1 MKYGCNYHKYKIMKG
16 GIKMKRFLS
25 LAMGVVLSA
34 AMLLG
39 SSDYAFAAEN
49 DPEMAVNASDL
60 SEGELKTIIVDM
72 EDVLSGDAVT
82 LATSPQA
89 TKTLSKDY
97 ATSSGQT
104 GVITSIGQIV
114 DFSSVIPEGA
124 TIQSITIYCPTGTKV
139 TQSKYTSIN
148 NYLVTD
154 LDTGDTTTITFQTT
168 NNPSSKSTST
178 ALAGKPANVRFLVQ
192 IQGKIL
198 QQYTGM
204 DGFTVFGGKMIVTYR
219 E

>member
-1 MKYGCNYHKYKIMKG
+1 
-16 GIKMKRFLS
+16 MKRFLS
-25 LAMGVVLSA
+25 LAMGMVLSV
-34 AMLLG
+34 AMILG

-49 DPEMAVNASDL
+49 SPEMEAKASDL
-60 SEGELKTIIVDM
+60 SEGELKTVIVNM

-82 LATSPQA
+82 LATSPSK
-89 TKTLSKDY
+89 TKILSKDY

-139 TQSKYTSIN
+139 TQSKYTAIN

-154 LDTGDTTTITFQTT
+154 LVTRDTITIPFQKT

-204 DGFTVFGGKMIVTYR
+204 DGFTVFSGQMIVAYR

>member
-1 MKYGCNYHKYKIMKG
+1 M
-16 GIKMKRFLS
+16 
-25 LAMGVVLSA
+25 
-34 AMLLG
+34 
-39 SSDYAFAAEN
+39 E
-49 DPEMAVNASDL
+49 VNGPDL

-114 DFSSVIPEGA
+114 DFRSVIPEGA
-124 TIQSITIYCPTGTKV
+124 TIQNITLYCPTGTRV
-139 TQSKYTSIN
+139 TQSRYTAIN

-154 LDTGDTTTITFQTT
+154 LDTGDTTTIPFQVTS
-168 NNPSSKSTST
+168 NPSSKNTST

-192 IQGKIL
+192 IQGRIL
-198 QQYTGM
+198 QQYT
-204 DGFTVFGGKMIVTYR
+204 GFTVFGGKMIVAYR

>member
-1 MKYGCNYHKYKIMKG
+1 MKG

-49 DPEMAVNASDL
+49 STEMEANAFDV
-60 SEGELKTIIVDM
+60 SEGELKTVVINM
-72 EDVLSGDAVT
+72 EDVLSGEASVF
-82 LATSPQA
+82 AASQSKE
-89 TKTLSKDY
+89 KTLPKDY

-114 DFSSVIPEGA
+114 DFRSVIPEGA
-124 TIQSITIYCPTGTKV
+124 TIQSITLYCPTGTRV
-139 TQSKYTSIN
+139 TQSKYTAIN
-148 NYLVTD
+148 NYLVMD
-154 LDTGDTTTITFQTT
+154 LDTGDTTTIPFQVTS
-168 NNPSSKSTST
+168 NPSSKNTST

-192 IQGKIL
+192 IQGRIL

>member
-1 MKYGCNYHKYKIMKG
+1 
-16 GIKMKRFLS
+16 MKRFLS

-72 EDVLSGDAVT
+72 EDVLSGDVVT

-114 DFSSVIPEGA
+114 DFSSDIPEGA

-154 LDTGDTTTITFQTT
+154 LDTADTITIPFQTT
-168 NNPSSKSTST
+168 SNPSSKSTST
-178 ALAGKPANVRFLVQ
+178 ALAGKPANVRF
-192 IQGKIL
+192 
-198 QQYTGM
+198 
-204 DGFTVFGGKMIVTYR
+204 
-219 E
+219 

>member
-1 MKYGCNYHKYKIMKG
+1 
-16 GIKMKRFLS
+16 MKRFLS
-25 LAMGVVLSA
+25 LAIGVVLSA

-49 DPEMAVNASDL
+49 STEMEANAFDV
-60 SEGELKTIIVDM
+60 SEGELKTVVINM
-72 EDVLSGDAVT
+72 EDVLSGEASVF
-82 LATSPQA
+82 AASQSKE
-89 TKTLSKDY
+89 KTLSKDY

-114 DFSSVIPEGA
+114 DFRSVIPEGA
-124 TIQSITIYCPTGTKV
+124 TIQSITLYCPTGTRV
-139 TQSKYTSIN
+139 TQSKYTAIN
-148 NYLVTD
+148 NYLVMD
-154 LDTGDTTTITFQTT
+154 LDTGDTTTIPFQVTS
-168 NNPSSKSTST
+168 NPSSKNTST

-192 IQGKIL
+192 IQGRIL

-204 DGFTVFGGKMIVTYR
+204 DGFTVFGGKMLVTYR

>member
-1 MKYGCNYHKYKIMKG
+1 
-16 GIKMKRFLS
+16 MKRFLS

-49 DPEMAVNASDL
+49 SPEMEANAFDL
-60 SEGELKTIIVDM
+60 SEGELKTVVIDM
-72 EDVLSGDAVT
+72 EDVLSGDTSV
-82 LATSPQA
+82 LATSPSK

-114 DFSSVIPEGA
+114 DFRSLIPEGA
-124 TIQSITIYCPTGTKV
+124 TIQSITLYCPTGTRV
-139 TQSKYTSIN
+139 TQSKYTAIN

-154 LDTGDTTTITFQTT
+154 LDTGDTTTIPFQVTS
-168 NNPSSKSTST
+168 NPSSKNTST

-192 IQGKIL
+192 IQGRIL

>member
-1 MKYGCNYHKYKIMKG
+1 MKG

-49 DPEMAVNASDL
+49 SPEMEANASDL
-60 SEGELKTIIVDM
+60 SEGELKTVVIDM

-82 LATSPQA
+82 LATSSSV

-114 DFSSVIPEGA
+114 DFRSLIPEGA
-124 TIQSITIYCPTGTKV
+124 TIQSITLYCPTGTRV
-139 TQSKYTSIN
+139 TQSKYTTIN

-154 LDTGDTTTITFQTT
+154 LDTGDTTTIPFQITSS
-168 NNPSSKSTST
+168 PSSKNTST
-178 ALAGKPANVRFLVQ
+178 ELAGKPANVRFLVQ
-192 IQGKIL
+192 IQGRIL

>member
-1 MKYGCNYHKYKIMKG
+1 MKG

-49 DPEMAVNASDL
+49 STEMEANAFDV
-60 SEGELKTIIVDM
+60 SEGELKTVVINM
-72 EDVLSGDAVT
+72 EDVLSGEASVF
-82 LATSPQA
+82 AASQSKE
-89 TKTLSKDY
+89 KTLSKDY

-114 DFSSVIPEGA
+114 DFRSVIPEGA
-124 TIQSITIYCPTGTKV
+124 TIQSITLYCPTGTRV
-139 TQSKYTSIN
+139 TQSKYTAIN

-154 LDTGDTTTITFQTT
+154 LDTEDTTTIPFQVTS
-168 NNPSSKSTST
+168 NPSSKNTST
-178 ALAGKPANVRFLVQ
+178 VLAGKPANVRFLVQ
-192 IQGKIL
+192 IQGRIL

>member
-1 MKYGCNYHKYKIMKG
+1 
-16 GIKMKRFLS
+16 MKRFLS
-25 LAMGVVLSA
+25 LAMAVVISA

-49 DPEMAVNASDL
+49 SPEMEVNASDV
-60 SEGELKTIIVDM
+60 SKGELKTVVIDM
-72 EDVLSGDAVT
+72 EDVLSGDAAT
-82 LATSPQA
+82 LATSSSV
-89 TKTLSKDY
+89 TKILSKDY

-114 DFSSVIPEGA
+114 DFRSLIPEGA
-124 TIQSITIYCPTGTKV
+124 TIQSITLYCPTGTRV
-139 TQSKYTSIN
+139 TQSKYTTIN

-154 LDTGDTTTITFQTT
+154 LDTGDTTTIPFQITSS
-168 NNPSSKSTST
+168 PSSKNIST

-192 IQGKIL
+192 IQGRIL

-204 DGFTVFGGKMIVTYR
+204 DGFTVFGGKMIVAYR

>member
-1 MKYGCNYHKYKIMKG
+1 
-16 GIKMKRFLS
+16 MKRFLS

-49 DPEMAVNASDL
+49 SPEMEANASDL
-60 SEGELKTIIVDM
+60 SQGELKTVVIDM
-72 EDVLSGDAVT
+72 EDVLPGDAVT
-82 LATSPQA
+82 LATSSPV

-114 DFSSVIPEGA
+114 DFRSVIPEGA
-124 TIQSITIYCPTGTKV
+124 TIQSITLYCPTGTRV
-139 TQSKYTSIN
+139 TQSKYTAIN

-154 LDTGDTTTITFQTT
+154 
-168 NNPSSKSTST
+168 
-178 ALAGKPANVRFLVQ
+178 
-192 IQGKIL
+192 
-198 QQYTGM
+198 
-204 DGFTVFGGKMIVTYR
+204 
-219 E
+219 

>member
-1 MKYGCNYHKYKIMKG
+1 
-16 GIKMKRFLS
+16 MKRLLS

-39 SSDYAFAAEN
+39 SSDYVFAAEN
-49 DPEMAVNASDL
+49 SPEMKAHASDL
-60 SEGELKTIIVDM
+60 SEGELKTVVIDM
-72 EDVLSGDAVT
+72 EDVLSGDATV
-82 LATSPQA
+82 LATSPSK

-114 DFSSVIPEGA
+114 DFRSVIPEGA
-124 TIQSITIYCPTGTKV
+124 TIQSITLYCPTGTRV
-139 TQSKYTSIN
+139 TQSKYTAIN

-154 LDTGDTTTITFQTT
+154 LDTGDTTTIPFQVTS
-168 NNPSSKSTST
+168 NPTSKNTST

-192 IQGKIL
+192 IQGRIL

>member
-1 MKYGCNYHKYKIMKG
+1 
-16 GIKMKRFLS
+16 MKRFLS

-49 DPEMAVNASDL
+49 SPEMETNASDV
-60 SEGELKTIIVDM
+60 SEGELKTVIIDM
-72 EDVLSGDAVT
+72 EDVLSGDATV
-82 LATSPQA
+82 LATSLSK

-114 DFSSVIPEGA
+114 DFRSAIPEGA
-124 TIQSITIYCPTGTKV
+124 TIQSITLYCPTGTRV
-139 TQSKYTSIN
+139 TQSKYTAIN

-154 LDTGDTTTITFQTT
+154 LDTGDTTTITFQVTS
-168 NNPSSKSTST
+168 NPSSKNTST
-178 ALAGKPANVRFLVQ
+178 VLAGKPANVRFLVQ
-192 IQGKIL
+192 IQGRIL

>member
-1 MKYGCNYHKYKIMKG
+1 MKG

-25 LAMGVVLSA
+25 LAIGVVLSA

-39 SSDYAFAAEN
+39 SSDYVFAAEN

-72 EDVLSGDAVT
+72 EDVLSEDVVT
-82 LATSPQA
+82 LAISPQA

-97 ATSSGQT
+97 AISSGQT
-104 GVITSIGQIV
+104 GVITSIRQIV
-114 DFSSVIPEGA
+114 DFRSVIPEGA
-124 TIQSITIYCPTGTKV
+124 TIQSITLYCPTGTRV
-139 TQSKYTSIN
+139 TQSKYTAIN

-154 LDTGDTTTITFQTT
+154 LDTEDTTTIPFQVTS
-168 NNPSSKSTST
+168 NPSSKNTST
-178 ALAGKPANVRFLVQ
+178 VLAGKPANVRFLVQ
-192 IQGKIL
+192 IQGRIL

-204 DGFTVFGGKMIVTYR
+204 DGFTVFGGKMLVTYR

>member
-1 MKYGCNYHKYKIMKG
+1 MKG

-49 DPEMAVNASDL
+49 SPEMETNASDV
-60 SEGELKTIIVDM
+60 SEGELKTVIIDM
-72 EDVLSGDAVT
+72 EDVLSGDATV
-82 LATSPQA
+82 LATSLSK

-114 DFSSVIPEGA
+114 DFRSAIPEGA
-124 TIQSITIYCPTGTKV
+124 TIQSITLYCPTGTRV
-139 TQSKYTSIN
+139 TQSKYTAIN

-154 LDTGDTTTITFQTT
+154 LDTGDTTTITFQVTS
-168 NNPSSKSTST
+168 NPSSKNTST
-178 ALAGKPANVRFLVQ
+178 VLAGKPANVRFLVQ
-192 IQGKIL
+192 IQGRIL

>member
-1 MKYGCNYHKYKIMKG
+1 
-16 GIKMKRFLS
+16 MKRFLS

-49 DPEMAVNASDL
+49 STEMEANAFDV
-60 SEGELKTIIVDM
+60 SEGELKTVVINM
-72 EDVLSGDAVT
+72 EDVLSGEASVF
-82 LATSPQA
+82 AASQSKE
-89 TKTLSKDY
+89 KTLSKDY

-114 DFSSVIPEGA
+114 DFRSVIPEGA
-124 TIQSITIYCPTGTKV
+124 TIQSITLYCPTGTRV
-139 TQSKYTSIN
+139 TQSKYTAIN
-148 NYLVTD
+148 NYLVMD
-154 LDTGDTTTITFQTT
+154 LDTGDTTTIPFQVTS
-168 NNPSSKSTST
+168 NPSSKNTST

-192 IQGKIL
+192 IQGRIL

>member
-1 MKYGCNYHKYKIMKG
+1 
-16 GIKMKRFLS
+16 MKRFLS

-49 DPEMAVNASDL
+49 SPKMEANASDL
-60 SEGELKTIIVDM
+60 SEGELKTVVIDM

-82 LATSPQA
+82 LATSSSV

-114 DFSSVIPEGA
+114 DFRSLIPEGA
-124 TIQSITIYCPTGTKV
+124 TIQSITLYCPTGTRV
-139 TQSKYTSIN
+139 TQSKYTTIN

-154 LDTGDTTTITFQTT
+154 LDTGDTTTIPFQITSS
-168 NNPSSKSTST
+168 PSSKNTST
-178 ALAGKPANVRFLVQ
+178 ELAGKPANVRFLVQ
-192 IQGKIL
+192 IQGRIL

>member
-1 MKYGCNYHKYKIMKG
+1 
-16 GIKMKRFLS
+16 MKRFLS

-49 DPEMAVNASDL
+49 SPEMEVNASDV
-60 SEGELKTIIVDM
+60 SKGELKTVVIDT
-72 EDVLSGDAVT
+72 EDVLSGDATV
-82 LATSPQA
+82 LAASPSS

-114 DFSSVIPEGA
+114 DFRSVIPEGA
-124 TIQSITIYCPTGTKV
+124 TIQSITLYCPTGTRV
-139 TQSKYTSIN
+139 TQSKYTAIN

-154 LDTGDTTTITFQTT
+154 LDTGDATTIPFQVTSS
-168 NNPSSKSTST
+168 PSSKDTST
-178 ALAGKPANVRFLVQ
+178 VLAGKPANVRFLVQ
-192 IQGKIL
+192 IQGRIL

>member
-1 MKYGCNYHKYKIMKG
+1 MKG

-25 LAMGVVLSA
+25 LAMGMVLSV
-34 AMLLG
+34 AMILG

-49 DPEMAVNASDL
+49 SPEMEAKASDL
-60 SEGELKTIIVDM
+60 SEGELKTVIVNM

-82 LATSPQA
+82 LATSPSK
-89 TKTLSKDY
+89 TKILSKDY

-139 TQSKYTSIN
+139 TQSKYTAIN

-154 LDTGDTTTITFQTT
+154 LVTRDTITIPFQKT

-204 DGFTVFGGKMIVTYR
+204 DGFTVFSGQMIVAYR

>member
-1 MKYGCNYHKYKIMKG
+1 MKG

-34 AMLLG
+34 AMFLG

-49 DPEMAVNASDL
+49 SPEMEAYVSDL
-60 SEGELKTIIVDM
+60 SEEELKTVVVDM
-72 EDVLSGDAVT
+72 EDVLSEDATVLVT
-82 LATSPQA
+82 APSK
-89 TKTLSKDY
+89 TKILSKDY
-97 ATSSGQT
+97 ASSSGQT

-114 DFSSVIPEGA
+114 DFTSVIPEGA
-124 TIQSITIYCPTGTKV
+124 TIQSITVYCPTGTRV
-139 TQSKYTSIN
+139 TQSKYTAIN

-154 LDTGDTTTITFQTT
+154 LDTRDTTTIPFQITS
-168 NNPSSKSTST
+168 NPSSKNAST

-192 IQGKIL
+192 IQGRIL

-204 DGFTVFGGKMIVTYR
+204 DGFTVFGGKMLVTYR

>member
-1 MKYGCNYHKYKIMKG
+1 MKG

-25 LAMGVVLSA
+25 LVMGVVLSA

-39 SSDYAFAAEN
+39 SSDYVFAAEN
-49 DPEMAVNASDL
+49 SPEMEANVSDL
-60 SEGELKTIIVDM
+60 SDGGLKTVVVDM
-72 EDVLSGDAVT
+72 EEVLSEDATV
-82 LATSPQA
+82 LATSTSK
-89 TKTLSKDY
+89 TKILSKDY
-97 ATSSGQT
+97 ASSSGQT
-104 GVITSIGQIV
+104 GTITSIGQIV
-114 DFSSVIPEGA
+114 DFTSVIPEGA

-139 TQSKYTSIN
+139 TQSKYTAIN

-154 LDTGDTTTITFQTT
+154 LDTRDTTTIPFQVTS
-168 NNPSSKSTST
+168 NPSSKNTST
-178 ALAGKPANVRFLVQ
+178 VLAGKPANVRFLVQ
-192 IQGKIL
+192 IQGRIL

>member
-1 MKYGCNYHKYKIMKG
+1 MKG

-34 AMLLG
+34 AMFLG

-49 DPEMAVNASDL
+49 SPEMEANASYL
-60 SEGELKTIIVDM
+60 SEGELKTVVIDI

-82 LATSPQA
+82 LATSSPV

-114 DFSSVIPEGA
+114 DFRNLIPEGA
-124 TIQSITIYCPTGTKV
+124 TIQSITLYCPTGTRV
-139 TQSKYTSIN
+139 TQSKYTTIN

-154 LDTGDTTTITFQTT
+154 LDTGDTTTIPFQVTS
-168 NNPSSKSTST
+168 NPSSKNTST
-178 ALAGKPANVRFLVQ
+178 VLAGKPANVRFLVQ
-192 IQGKIL
+192 IQGRIL

-204 DGFTVFGGKMIVTYR
+204 DGFTVFSGKMIVAYR

>member
-1 MKYGCNYHKYKIMKG
+1 
-16 GIKMKRFLS
+16 MKRFLS
-25 LAMGVVLSA
+25 LAMRMVLSV
-34 AMLLG
+34 AMILG

-49 DPEMAVNASDL
+49 SPEMEAKASDL
-60 SEGELKTIIVDM
+60 SEGELKTVIVNM

-82 LATSPQA
+82 LATSPSK
-89 TKTLSKDY
+89 TKILSKDY

-139 TQSKYTSIN
+139 TQSKYTAIN

-154 LDTGDTTTITFQTT
+154 LVTRDTITIPFQKT

-204 DGFTVFGGKMIVTYR
+204 DGFTVFSGQMIVAYR

>member
-1 MKYGCNYHKYKIMKG
+1 MKG

-49 DPEMAVNASDL
+49 STEMEANAFDV
-60 SEGELKTIIVDM
+60 SEGELKTVVINM
-72 EDVLSGDAVT
+72 EDVLSGEASVF
-82 LATSPQA
+82 AASQSKE
-89 TKTLSKDY
+89 KTLSKDY

-114 DFSSVIPEGA
+114 DFRSVIPEGA
-124 TIQSITIYCPTGTKV
+124 TIQSITLYCPTGTRV
-139 TQSKYTSIN
+139 TQSKYTAIN
-148 NYLVTD
+148 NYLVMD
-154 LDTGDTTTITFQTT
+154 LDTGDTTTIPFQVTS
-168 NNPSSKSTST
+168 NPSSKNTST

-192 IQGKIL
+192 IQGRIL

>member
-1 MKYGCNYHKYKIMKG
+1 
-16 GIKMKRFLS
+16 MKRFLS
-25 LAMGVVLSA
+25 LTMGVVLSA
-34 AMLLG
+34 VMFLG

-49 DPEMAVNASDL
+49 SPEMAVNVSDL

-72 EDVLSGDAVT
+72 EDVLSGDAAT
-82 LATSPQA
+82 LATSSPA

-97 ATSSGQT
+97 ATSSGQI

-114 DFSSVIPEGA
+114 DFSTVIPEGA

-139 TQSKYTSIN
+139 TQSKYTTIN
-148 NYLVTD
+148 NYLITD
-154 LDTGDTTTITFQTT
+154 LETADTITIPFKRTD
-168 NNPSSKSTST
+168 NPSSTSTST
-178 ALAGKPANVRFLVQ
+178 ALTGKPANVRFLVQ

-204 DGFTVFGGKMIVTYR
+204 DGFTVFGGKMIVAYC

>member
-1 MKYGCNYHKYKIMKG
+1 ME
-16 GIKMKRFLS
+16 IKMKRFLS
-25 LAMGVVLSA
+25 LTMGVVLSA
-34 AMLLG
+34 AIILG

-49 DPEMAVNASDL
+49 SHEMEVNASDL
-60 SEGELKTIIVDM
+60 SEGEMKTIVVDM
-72 EDVLSGDAVT
+72 KDVLSGDVTT
-82 LATSPQA
+82 LATSPSK

-104 GVITSIGQIV
+104 GIITSIGQIV

-139 TQSKYTSIN
+139 TQSKYTTIN
-148 NYLVTD
+148 NYLITD
-154 LDTGDTTTITFQTT
+154 LDTSDSITIPFQTT

-192 IQGKIL
+192 IQGRIL

-204 DGFTVFGGKMIVTYR
+204 DGFTVFGGKMIVTYH

>member
-1 MKYGCNYHKYKIMKG
+1 
-16 GIKMKRFLS
+16 MKRFLS
-25 LAMGVVLSA
+25 LAMGVVLSV
-34 AMLLG
+34 AMILG

-49 DPEMAVNASDL
+49 SPEMEAKASDL
-60 SEGELKTIIVDM
+60 SEGELKTVIVNM

-82 LATSPQA
+82 LATSPSK
-89 TKTLSKDY
+89 TKILSKDY

-139 TQSKYTSIN
+139 TQSKYTAIN

-154 LDTGDTTTITFQTT
+154 LVTRDTITIPFQKT

-204 DGFTVFGGKMIVTYR
+204 DGFTVFSGQMIVAYR

>member
-1 MKYGCNYHKYKIMKG
+1 MKG

-25 LAMGVVLSA
+25 LAMGVVLSV
-34 AMLLG
+34 AMILG

-49 DPEMAVNASDL
+49 SPEMEAKASDL
-60 SEGELKTIIVDM
+60 SEGELKTVIVNM

-82 LATSPQA
+82 LATSPSK
-89 TKTLSKDY
+89 TKILSKDY

-139 TQSKYTSIN
+139 TQSKYTAIN

-154 LDTGDTTTITFQTT
+154 LVTRDTITIPFQKT

-204 DGFTVFGGKMIVTYR
+204 DGFTVFSGQMIVAYR

>member
-1 MKYGCNYHKYKIMKG
+1 MKG

-49 DPEMAVNASDL
+49 STEMEANAFDV
-60 SEGELKTIIVDM
+60 SEGELKTVVINM
-72 EDVLSGDAVT
+72 EDVLSGEASVF
-82 LATSPQA
+82 AASQSKE
-89 TKTLSKDY
+89 KTLSKDY

-114 DFSSVIPEGA
+114 DFRSVIPEGA
-124 TIQSITIYCPTGTKV
+124 TIQSITLYCPTGTRV
-139 TQSKYTSIN
+139 TQSKYTAIN
-148 NYLVTD
+148 NYLVMD
-154 LDTGDTTTITFQTT
+154 LDTGDTTTIPFQVTS
-168 NNPSSKSTST
+168 NPSSKNTST

-192 IQGKIL
+192 IQGRIL

-204 DGFTVFGGKMIVTYR
+204 DGFTVFGGKMLVTYR